1 MDNKLDISALEKAAQ
16 AFDNALAFARKV
28 EEKPADAHEFYEIE
42 VAQSA
47 VIKHFEF
54 TYELCWKIM
63 KRYIEM
69 DSGSEEADVL
79 TRKDLFRLSA
89 EKKLIASF
97 AQWVKFHE
105 DRNRTSHVYHK
116 EIADEV
122 YETAKQFA
130 GPLHDFIA
138 ALEKRFYHAIS
149 PEFRAIID
157 GGNEKIFSRGK

>member
-1 MDNKLDISALEKAAQ
+1 MENKLDISSLRKAAV

-28 EEKPADAHEFYEIE
+28 EEKPADAHEFYEMEI
-42 VAQSA
+42 AQSA

-54 TYELCWKIM
+54 TYELCWKMM

-79 TRKDLFRLSA
+79 TRKDLFRLSG
-89 EKKLIASF
+89 EKRLITDF
-97 AQWVKFHE
+97 HQWVKFHE
-105 DRNRTSHVYHK
+105 ARNNTSHVYN
-116 EIADEV
+116 EVVADDV

-138 ALEKRFYHAIS
+138 AIGQRI
-149 PEFRAIID
+149 
-157 GGNEKIFSRGK
+157 

>member
-1 MDNKLDISALEKAAQ
+1 MARRKEIHCSNMENKLDISALKKAAQ

-28 EEKPADAHEFYEIE
+28 EEKPEAAQEFYEVE
-42 VAQSA
+42 SARAA

-79 TRKDLFRLSA
+79 TRKELFRLSA

-105 DRNRTSHVYHK
+105 DRNRTSHVYN
-116 EIADEV
+116 EAVADDV

-138 ALEKRFYHAIS
+138 AIEQRI
-149 PEFRAIID
+149 
-157 GGNEKIFSRGK
+157 